1 MTIGERIRKKR
12 LELDM
17 TLEDV
22 ARLIGVTRQTVQKYE
37 TGIVSNIPSD
47 KVEALAKALKT
58 SPSDLMGWNTSIFD
72 QIKDTK
78 QEILELKEML
88 KSTVDPIDRKD
99 ICNDIEVL
107 EESLLDMNFIKNM
120 EETPKP
126 TPVSESGPISPEREA
141 LLKAVEDMDDETA
154 RVLLEMAKSIKKLR
168 EK

>member
-88 KSTVDPIDRKD
+88 KYNVDPIDRKD
-99 ICNDIEVL
+99 ICNDSEVL
-107 EESLLDMNFIKNM
+107 
-120 EETPKP
+120 
-126 TPVSESGPISPEREA
+126 
-141 LLKAVEDMDDETA
+141 
-154 RVLLEMAKSIKKLR
+154 
-168 EK
+168 